1 MSDPGSPLPDPLA
14 GGSALVLSLR
24 WVPDPVPTQAPTSLA
39 QATQNQAEHGLPQG
53 PCRPALTAPPAIPL
67 AGQASGVTEL
77 ELDLAELG
85 PVRMRIKDKRGRLAL
100 HVLADH
106 PATLELLR
114 RHADELTGS
123 LREAGFVD
131 TTLSWGSAK
140 AGKDAEPTSSPERL
154 ADLSGAEI
162 RAAAQ
167 DRDLYIL
174 L

>member
-1 MSDPGSPLPDPLA
+1 MHHALCRPVLTASPTAPLA
-14 GGSALVLSLR
+14 GK
-24 WVPDPVPTQAPTSLA
+24 
-39 QATQNQAEHGLPQG
+39 
-53 PCRPALTAPPAIPL
+53 
-67 AGQASGVTEL
+67 AGGTTEL

-123 LREAGFVD
+123 LREAGFAD

-140 AGKDAEPTSSPERL
+140 AGKDAEPSASPASL
-154 ADLSGAEI
+154 ADLSGAET